1 MVVCEMVLE
10 SFNSQGLFLKV
21 SGRSNYFFS
30 ITFLNDFK
38 NIEIAVRIH
47 INIKNDILFVSD
59 FFIFTQDVSAVA
71 TAFFSWYL
79 QEIARD

>member
-1 MVVCEMVLE
+1 MA
-10 SFNSQGLFLKV
+10 
-21 SGRSNYFFS
+21 RSLSS
-30 ITFLNDFK
+30 IPIFVQTTTCRGISYIK